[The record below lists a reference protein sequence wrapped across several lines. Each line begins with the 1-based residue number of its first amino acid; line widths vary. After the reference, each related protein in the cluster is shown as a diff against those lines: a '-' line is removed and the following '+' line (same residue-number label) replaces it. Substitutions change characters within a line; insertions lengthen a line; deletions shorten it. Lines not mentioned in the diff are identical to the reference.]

1 MASKF
6 IGRDYSTLRTEIIE
20 FLRKKLP
27 RDWDYQNL
35 ADPVVIFAESL
46 ARMGDE
52 LHYTIDELRRE
63 CDVATAKRASSIYSY
78 AMREG
83 YRMMLPRAARG
94 ILSINTT
101 PEQDGLLHLKLKKFD
116 EIVVNPA
123 GESLYVVDDL
133 IDADLHAPINPDYV
147 KSLKQYYDASIESA
161 YEDDKYDKKKLSV
174 YQAYIEDTYNKT
186 QRVNVVL
193 GEKGEFTFTY
203 NDINKDSTV
212 ELPDPMIDRTL
223 IRLTYTNS
231 KLQAA
236 NPNDEWAP
244 LTLVDDVIS
253 SGYNFKSYTLTP
265 KFIGGAITLNIE
277 FPTNYGDIFE
287 NDFSTKFK
295 FEYIKIKNTKIE
307 PLTIY
312 QDNAEAVDFGVE
324 GITVVKGHE
333 EDQEILDNGLQ
344 YRVNFGNGIRGYAEY
359 ESPQV
364 TRENYK
370 RFVQNYSALLTKDD
384 YSSYIKSTYT
394 DHCIV
399 YDHGDMYKNPPVLP
413 EDADLIPRAVYIITD
428 APYKDR
434 EIIWN
439 DLKERSSRSDC
450 IVTQPVG
457 KDPYMIVIKADCYLV
472 GTSIAS
478 VAKAIESELL
488 NYYYGSMGER
498 IPKISMIN
506 YLTHKA
512 SDKVIKMD
520 SLIVRDTTYGYLDT
534 TFNKVNQLSNDEI
547 DRLFDA
553 IKNGNADYKSELTD
567 DTQTNDDYQY
577 YLRGTLY
584 VHETLDKDG
593 NIIGKTVY
601 TKDELDRANEESENE
616 IECTKSHYLK
626 YPKITH
632 TVYNETTGQ
641 AEYQPVVEFANFPS
655 SYPKIYNMLSSSD
668 DDVIFDFDTLVLH
681 QRAYGEFDSES
692 WDYADKDIYKESV
705 DDTTPPSTEWWIA
718 FYHEIDEVSG
728 KVQVYIPA
736 EDTTYDS
743 SNTDPNQFKALT
755 AKDDSD
761 KKVYAAPD
769 ITSTSYNFT
778 AGTKLFDT
786 DDTDETHIPY
796 LKEVNTYKVSVEL
809 DPNYVK
815 HHYMVPVLNKVVVLI
830 KAVNTKV

>member
-83 YRMMLPRAARG
+83 YKMMLPRAAHG
-94 ILSINTT
+94 VLSINTT

-123 GESLYVVDDL
+123 GESLYVVDEF

-147 KSLKQYYDASIESA
+147 KSLRQYYDANNDTYNKE
-161 YEDDKYDKKKLSV
+161 KLSV

-231 KLQAA
+231 KLQESKSS
-236 NPNDEWAP
+236 DGWAS

-312 QDNAEAVDFGVE
+312 QDNADAVDFGA

-394 DHCIV
+394 GHCIV

-450 IVTQPVG
+450 IVTQSVG

-478 VAKAIESELL
+478 IAKAIESELL
-488 NYYYGSMGER
+488 NYYSGSMGER

-512 SDKVIKMD
+512 SDKVIKME

-553 IKNGNADYKSELTD
+553 IKNSNIDYKSELTD

-584 VHETLDKDG
+584 VHETFDDNG
-593 NIIGKTVY
+593 IINGQTVY
-601 TKDELDRANEESENE
+601 TKDELDRANEESEYE

-632 TVYNETTGQ
+632 AVYNETIQQ
-641 AEYQPVVEFANFPS
+641 AEYQPVAEFANFPS
-655 SYPKIYNMLSSSD
+655 SYPKIYNVSSLND
-668 DDVIFDFDTLVLH
+668 DDVIADFDTLILH

-692 WDYADKDIYKESV
+692 WDYADKDIYKETA
-705 DDTTPPSTEWWIA
+705 DPTPINTKQWIA
-718 FYHEIDEVSG
+718 FYYAVDNVSG

-736 EDTTYDS
+736 EDTTY
-743 SNTDPNQFKALT
+743 NQSITEPDDFKTLKS
-755 AKDDSD
+755 KDDQD
-761 KKVYAAPD
+761 KKIYAAPD
-769 ITSTSYNFT
+769 ITSTSYNFPADT
-778 AGTKLFDT
+778 ALFET
-786 DDTDETHIPY
+786 GDEDQTHIPY

-809 DPNYVK
+809 DPDYVK
-815 HHYMVPVLNKVVVLI
+815 HHYMVPVLNKIVVLI

>member
-83 YRMMLPRAARG
+83 YKMMLPRAAHG

-116 EIVVNPA
+116 EIVVNPV
-123 GESLYVVDDL
+123 GESLYVVDDS
-133 IDADLHAPINPDYV
+133 IDADLHAPINPNYV
-147 KSLKQYYDASIESA
+147 KSLRQYYDASN
-161 YEDDKYDKKKLSV
+161 DKYDKEKLSV

-231 KLQAA
+231 KLQKTDQ
-236 NPNDEWAP
+236 NGGWEE

-312 QDNAEAVDFGVE
+312 QDNAEAVDFGVNR
-324 GITVVKGHE
+324 ITVVPGHE
-333 EDQEILDNGLQ
+333 DDQEILDNGLQ

-399 YDHGDMYKNPPVLP
+399 YDHGDMYKSPPVLP
-413 EDADLIPRAVYIITD
+413 DDADLIPRAVYIITD

-457 KDPYMIVIKADCYLV
+457 KDPYMIVVKADCYLV

-488 NYYYGSMGER
+488 NYYSGSMGER

-512 SDKVIKMD
+512 SDKVVKMD

-553 IKNGNADYKSELTD
+553 IKNSNINYKSELTD

-584 VHETLDKDG
+584 VHEILDDKAH
-593 NIIGKTVY
+593 IIGQTVY

-632 TVYNETTGQ
+632 VVYNETTNSAEQQ
-641 AEYQPVVEFANFPS
+641 AIAEFANFPS
-655 SYPKIYNMLSSSD
+655 SYPKIYNVLSSSD
-668 DDVIFDFDTLVLH
+668 DDVIVDFDTLVLH

-692 WDYADKDIYKESV
+692 WDYADKDIYKETA
-705 DDTTPPSTEWWIA
+705 DPTPVNTALWIA
-718 FYHEIDEVSG
+718 FYHDVDEVSG

-736 EDTTYDS
+736 DDTTYNSESTINPDDFKNLKS
-743 SNTDPNQFKALT
+743 AGNVGDPN
-755 AKDDSD
+755 
-761 KKVYAAPD
+761 KKIYITPD
-769 ITSTSYNFT
+769 ITSTSYNFP
-778 AGTKLFDT
+778 ADTKLFED